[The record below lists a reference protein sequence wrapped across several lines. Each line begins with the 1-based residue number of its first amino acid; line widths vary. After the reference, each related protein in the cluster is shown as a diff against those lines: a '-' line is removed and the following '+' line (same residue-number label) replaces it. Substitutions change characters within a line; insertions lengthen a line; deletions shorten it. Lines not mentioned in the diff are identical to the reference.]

1 MKKISKEQS
10 KADKRA
16 CTGAQ
21 RAQRACWTVEAGV
34 TGKGLIC
41 ESDIEIC
48 DKMHGFY
55 PAAFKPRGQGL
66 GNQVEGTVV
75 SKQSNR
81 KLIQKSRQ

>member
-16 CTGAQ
+16 CTRAQ

-41 ESDIEIC
+41 ESDIEIS
-48 DKMHGFY
+48 DKDAWILPCSF
-55 PAAFKPRGQGL
+55 
-66 GNQVEGTVV
+66 
-75 SKQSNR
+75 
-81 KLIQKSRQ
+81 